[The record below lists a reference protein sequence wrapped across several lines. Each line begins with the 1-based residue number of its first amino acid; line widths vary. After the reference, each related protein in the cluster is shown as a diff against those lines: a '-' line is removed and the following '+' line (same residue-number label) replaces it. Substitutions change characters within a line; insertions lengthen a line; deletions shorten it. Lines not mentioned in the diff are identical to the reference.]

1 MVKNTVGSGRN
12 ARTMKRAP
20 WWVSGHGSVVLICFL
35 IVVVAKI
42 IANVFTW
49 GLTKVIGLSYGWF
62 QELTQHKA
70 LRNVSHFNEWQQQ
83 SFSLHDVLRLS
94 LPMGGL
100 VAWLSLLV
108 CLATAGLVIWR
119 YLSVYRSYNY
129 AEHGAESFAS
139 AHEIKKSYHLV
150 PDRIDTFSGV
160 GGIPISHFNGR
171 LGRRLQFLAAHQN
184 WPRNKE
190 KLKRLSTTSVSS
202 FWSSTGK
209 YAIDTDTNNTLA
221 IGITRSGKGETF
233 VLPTIDLL
241 TRAEE
246 KTSIVVNDPKGEL
259 SRLSQSMLTARGYR
273 VLVLDLQNMANSM
286 GYNPL
291 SIIVNYAKRGNWAKV
306 QMETNR
312 LSTAIYAKDKSS
324 GNSQF
329 WDNSSI
335 NLLNALILA
344 QIDLAQRHQSWEKV
358 SLHNV
363 YEMMTELGGQSV
375 TDENGKESSYLTL
388 YFQGLREL
396 NQQKDNDDSAELRR
410 LALDAFSQSKFAGDE
425 TAGSIY
431 ASMMEGIKIYQQRD
445 LAQLTAEN
453 SFDIRESGFPRWLTV
468 QFAKSLSNQP
478 VNVSMLACEENGS
491 RKLIEKRRQQLDEV
505 GWLDYPIKH
514 KLTGDFVFRLDLPT
528 DLGLDE
534 TTVEIDGQVKVGLGQ
549 KRRAVVSKFTG
560 PALKTNIHYSEQPVA
575 LFLRT
580 PPDNPSYNQIVSFL
594 VDQSFNQLFGMA
606 TASGGK
612 TFTRVHYLL
621 DEFGNLPPIAH
632 MDTKVSIGL
641 GANILFSL
649 VVQNLSQLR
658 INYSDEQAQTI
669 ESNCANTVYIL
680 TKELKT
686 AETISKSLGQTTIT
700 SYSHQSRDS
709 FGATQQ
715 DFGNSSDTGVDLL
728 SATELMHL
736 NMGESLVLRTKRNS
750 LTGADVRNNPIFNR
764 NTTKMPQRWQFL
776 GQTFYEDSGSLQALS
791 TSPALIDLQA
801 LGYQYDEELILI
813 GDPLGNGDT
822 EESVE
827 DVQGQ
832 LLNLTFAQWS
842 DLDDQAILNYAKQL
856 MQALAKATNP
866 KQVNLLND
874 LKTVSVNDPIQVKPL
889 ILNHWADFKA
899 AEQTQ
904 R

>member
-1 MVKNTVGSGRN
+1 M
-12 ARTMKRAP
+12 
-20 WWVSGHGSVVLICFL
+20 
-35 IVVVAKI
+35 
-42 IANVFTW
+42 
-49 GLTKVIGLSYGWF
+49 
-62 QELTQHKA
+62 
-70 LRNVSHFNEWQQQ
+70 
-83 SFSLHDVLRLS
+83 
-94 LPMGGL
+94 
-100 VAWLSLLV
+100 
-108 CLATAGLVIWR
+108 
-119 YLSVYRSYNY
+119 
-129 AEHGAESFAS
+129 
-139 AHEIKKSYHLV
+139 
-150 PDRIDTFSGV
+150 
-160 GGIPISHFNGR
+160 
-171 LGRRLQFLAAHQN
+171 
-184 WPRNKE
+184 
-190 KLKRLSTTSVSS
+190 
-202 FWSSTGK
+202 
-209 YAIDTDTNNTLA
+209 
-221 IGITRSGKGETF
+221 
-233 VLPTIDLL
+233 
-241 TRAEE
+241 
-246 KTSIVVNDPKGEL
+246 
-259 SRLSQSMLTARGYR
+259 
-273 VLVLDLQNMANSM
+273 
-286 GYNPL
+286 
-291 SIIVNYAKRGNWAKV
+291 
-306 QMETNR
+306 
-312 LSTAIYAKDKSS
+312 
-324 GNSQF
+324 
-329 WDNSSI
+329 
-335 NLLNALILA
+335 
-344 QIDLAQRHQSWEKV
+344 
-358 SLHNV
+358 
-363 YEMMTELGGQSV
+363 
-375 TDENGKESSYLTL
+375 
-388 YFQGLREL
+388 
-396 NQQKDNDDSAELRR
+396 
-410 LALDAFSQSKFAGDE
+410 ALDAFSQSKFAGDE

-468 QFAKSLSNQP
+468 QFAKNLSNQP
-478 VNVSMLACEENGS
+478 VNVSMFACEENGS

-549 KRRAVVSKFTG
+549 KRRAVVSKVTG

-700 SYSHQSRDS
+700 SYSHQSSDS

-856 MQALAKATNP
+856 MQVLAKATNP

>member
-1 MVKNTVGSGRN
+1 MASLKIGSGRN
-12 ARTMKRAP
+12 ARTLKKAP
-20 WWVSGHGSVVLICFL
+20 WWVSGRSSVVLICLL
-35 IVVVAKI
+35 IVLATKI
-42 IANVFTW
+42 VANVFTW
-49 GLTKVIGLSYGWF
+49 GLTKVIGLSYFWF
-62 QELTQHKA
+62 QGLTQHTA
-70 LRNVSHFNEWQQQ
+70 LRNVPQFNVWRQQ
-83 SFSLHDVLRLS
+83 SFSLHDVLRLR
-94 LPMGGL
+94 LPLGGL

-139 AHEIKKSYHLV
+139 TQEIKKSYHLV
-150 PDRIDTFSGV
+150 PDRIDSFAGV

-171 LGRRLQFLAAHQN
+171 LGRRLQFLVSHQN
-184 WPRNKE
+184 WWGNQGRIE
-190 KLKRLSTTSVSS
+190 RLSKGSS
-202 FWSSTGK
+202 SNTGK

-241 TRAEE
+241 TRAED

-259 SRLSQSMLTARGYR
+259 SRLSQSMLKARGYR

-344 QIDLAQRHQSWEKV
+344 QIELAQRHQSWEKV

-363 YEMMTELGGQSV
+363 YEMMTDLGGQSV

-396 NQQKDNDDSAELRR
+396 NQQRDNDDSAELRR

-453 SFDIRESGFPRWLTV
+453 SFDIREAGFPRWLTV
-468 QFAKSLSNQP
+468 QFAKTLANQP
-478 VNVSMLACEENGS
+478 VNVSVFTCEAGGEPT
-491 RKLIEKRRQQLDEV
+491 LLEKRRQQLDEV

-514 KLTGDFVFRLDLPT
+514 KLTSDFVIRLDLPT

-534 TTVEIDGQVKVGLGQ
+534 TTVEIDGKVKVGLGQ
-549 KRRAVVSKFTG
+549 KRRAIVSKVTG
-560 PALKTNIHYSEQPVA
+560 PALKTNLHYSEQPVA

-606 TASGGK
+606 TASEGK

-700 SYSHQSRDS
+700 SYSHQSKDS

-764 NTTKMPQRWQFL
+764 NDTKMPQRWQFL
-776 GQTFYEDSGSLQALS
+776 GQTFYEDSGELQALA
-791 TSPALIDLQA
+791 TSPALINLQA
-801 LGYQYDEELILI
+801 LGYQYDEELTLV
-813 GDPLGNGDT
+813 GDPLGTVNK
-822 EESVE
+822 EASVE

-842 DLDDQAILNYAKQL
+842 DLDDQAILNYANQL
-856 MQALAKATNP
+856 MQVLAKATNP
-866 KQVNLLND
+866 NQVNLLD
-874 LKTVSVNDPIQVKPL
+874 ELKTVSVNDPSQIKSL
-889 ILNHWADFKA
+889 ILNHWHDLKA
-899 AEQTQ
+899 AAQPQ